1 MPLMV
6 PVAELF
12 VLIGVAALVTLTQSA
27 AVVGNDKQQLLVDA
41 EELSEAAY
49 GRCDDGPVINCRTLP
64 LFNYTE
70 LTPPPVGPDAA
81 SDILQDVNCPYKNLE
96 RHFRCVDEFT
106 RRCMTP
112 DQRGAF
118 YSLYTVPTLDMQELC
133 TEGSPYREEYLKH
146 AACLRTV
153 HTEYVQCG
161 RRHQT
166 ELASLMVDQ
175 EQHTESD
182 GTLALTTSPIT
193 GAEQITQNL
202 ARLCGSFRG
211 HLQCV
216 HGIVRATCGQQTEEF
231 ASQFLSQMASSL
243 LNICDKYGNGA
254 NGGVS
259 RSPSSGATRTIGT
272 TTTGLVALQIAIVM
286 AVSFRQW

>member
-1 MPLMV
+1 MV

-27 AVVGNDKQQLLVDA
+27 AVVGNDKQHLVDS

-49 GRCDDGPVINCRTLP
+49 GRCDDGRVINCRTLP
-64 LFNYTE
+64 LFNYTD
-70 LTPPPVGPDAA
+70 LTPPPVGPEAA

-96 RHFRCVDEFT
+96 RHFRCVDAFT

-118 YSLYTVPTLDMQELC
+118 YSLYTVPTMDMQELC

-166 ELASLMVDQ
+166 ELSSLMVDQ
-175 EQHTESD
+175 EQHIGSD
-182 GTLALTTSPIT
+182 GTVASTALPSTD
-193 GAEQITQNL
+193 AEHITQNL

-243 LNICDKYGNGA
+243 LNICDKYGSA
-254 NGGVS
+254 S
-259 RSPSSGATRTIGT
+259 RSPSSSVALTTGT
-272 TTTGLVALQIAIVM
+272 TTTGLIVLQTAIVM
-286 AVSFRQW
+286 VVSFRQW

>member
-1 MPLMV
+1 MV
-6 PVAELF
+6 SVKELF
-12 VLIGVAALVTLTQSA
+12 VVIGIAALATLTQSA
-27 AVVGNDKQQLLVDA
+27 AVIGNDKQQLVDSDQ
-41 EELSEAAY
+41 LSEVAY
-49 GRCDDGPVINCRTLP
+49 GRCDDGLVVNCRTLP

-70 LTPPPVGPDAA
+70 LSPPPVGPEAA

-96 RHFRCVDEFT
+96 RHLRCVDVFT
-106 RRCMTP
+106 RRCLTT

-133 TEGSPYREEYLKH
+133 TEGGPYREEYLKH

-161 RRHQT
+161 RRHQA
-166 ELASLMVDQ
+166 ELAALMMDQ
-175 EQHTESD
+175 EKQTGGD
-182 GTLALTTSPIT
+182 GTPTSTASPIV

-243 LNICDKYGNGA
+243 LNICDKYGNG
-254 NGGVS
+254 GVS
-259 RSPSSGATRTIGT
+259 RSPSSGAARTTGT
-272 TTTGLVALQIAIVM
+272 TTTGLVAMQTAIVV
-286 AVSFRQW
+286 AFSFRQW

>member
-41 EELSEAAY
+41 DELSEAAY
-49 GRCDDGPVINCRTLP
+49 GRCDDGRVINCRTLP
-64 LFNYTE
+64 LFNYTD
-70 LTPPPVGPDAA
+70 LTPPPVGPEAA

-96 RHFRCVDEFT
+96 RHFRCVDAFT

-118 YSLYTVPTLDMQELC
+118 YSLYTVPTMDMQELC

-146 AACLRTV
+146 ASCLRTV

-175 EQHTESD
+175 EQHTGSD
-182 GTLALTTSPIT
+182 GTEASTALPIT
-193 GAEQITQNL
+193 DAEHITQNL

-243 LNICDKYGNGA
+243 LNICDKYGNVA
-254 NGGVS
+254 
-259 RSPSSGATRTIGT
+259 RSPSSSAARMTGT
-272 TTTGLVALQIAIVM
+272 TTTGLVVLQTAIVM
-286 AVSFRQW
+286 VVSFRQW